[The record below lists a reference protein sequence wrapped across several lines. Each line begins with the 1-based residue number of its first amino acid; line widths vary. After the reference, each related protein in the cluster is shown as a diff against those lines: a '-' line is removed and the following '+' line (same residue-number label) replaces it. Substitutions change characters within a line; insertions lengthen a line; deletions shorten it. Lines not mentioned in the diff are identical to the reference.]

1 MDRAKNTM
9 ERGKVFGFIT
19 SGFSSGFPDT
29 LTQVATVKQAINSA
43 WRSWANAG
51 EPVPR
56 RRQPPTPAAEPFVP
70 TLSDADHTCRLK
82 SAAAAFSIV
91 CRVAQH
97 GPPRSR
103 PLIAEGH
110 SATLAGRGRLVRCR
124 TDRGHLLPFR
134 LAHSTSFLDSA
145 PETDEVPDSVD
156 RVQKWVALHM
166 AR

>member
-1 MDRAKNTM
+1 MK
-9 ERGKVFGFIT
+9 RGKVFGFITGGFIT

-29 LTQVATVKQAINSA
+29 LTQVATMKQAINPA
-43 WRSWANAG
+43 WRSWAHASQ
-51 EPVPR
+51 PVPR
-56 RRQPPTPAAEPFVP
+56 RRQPSALAADPFVP
-70 TLSDADHTCRLK
+70 TLSDADHTCRLHAT
-82 SAAAAFSIV
+82 SAAFSIV

-124 TDRGHLLPFR
+124 TDRGNILPSR

-145 PETDEVPDSVD
+145 PETDEVPNSIDK
-156 RVQKWVALHM
+156 VQEWVALHM

>member
-1 MDRAKNTM
+1 M

-29 LTQVATVKQAINSA
+29 LTQVATVKQAINPA
-43 WRSWANAG
+43 GRSWASAG

-82 SAAAAFSIV
+82 SAATAFSIV
-91 CRVAQH
+91 YRVAQYRS
-97 GPPRSR
+97 PRSR
-103 PLIAEGH
+103 PLVAERH
-110 SATLAGRGRLVRCR
+110 PATLAGRGRLVHCR
-124 TDRGHLLPFR
+124 TDRGTLRSSR
-134 LAHSTSFLDSA
+134 LTHSVSFLDSA